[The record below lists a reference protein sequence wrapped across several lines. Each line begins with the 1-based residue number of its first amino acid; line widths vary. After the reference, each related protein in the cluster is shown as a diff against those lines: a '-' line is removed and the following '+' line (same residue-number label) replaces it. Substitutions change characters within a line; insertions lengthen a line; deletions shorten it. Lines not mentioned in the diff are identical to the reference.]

1 MAQAQVVD
9 INAMFR
15 IGQARHYKPDMTPQF
30 MNIVTKQ
37 LGGLAIDLIHEA
49 WTDKTEYLR
58 GNRKTKRANE
68 AAIEDGET
76 ADVLTNLSTL
86 VMADSKGIFKK
97 SNINSEFSLSK
108 NKRENSKTA
117 IKQQSDRLKNYKKQI
132 DAFSLYRG
140 NAVELLGDTRT
151 SFHNGSSTISFNT
164 AIGLGTLDD
173 LMSEDGSGNLFLSKD
188 LVQGKISEY
197 GEQLKEAQQIIA
209 AGGAFS
215 TLGER
220 RDVDTLTAKAQE
232 ILKKQTRLQNILT
245 HNMGGEDYKYD
256 DWENMQKDE
265 SSVIRD
271 ADTEYVKEDLSKQA
285 KDSNTGI
292 FDENTDRKSVVAR
305 LKQDDITGN
314 VKKSFWFS
322 DDGVNNSLAHN
333 YITQAG
339 GFEIDGIQQDAV
351 VDPFQLT
358 QAQLDASPDENPKDG
373 IADVMQIYTGAM
385 ELLKQEGAE
394 TFDGTKYTKLLENYL
409 VAEHQEEFE
418 SKYAENN
425 AAGPNQTAAQIDT
438 QNNKLRAAEIENLNF
453 KTLTLSD
460 LKALTM
466 NMKGRNITPLEDG
479 TFQILDAQD
488 RVTIID
494 PKKPEDAKND
504 LYNIMNVQAQNKNIK
519 AEIESADNF

>member
-1 MAQAQVVD
+1 
-9 INAMFR
+9 
-15 IGQARHYKPDMTPQF
+15 
-30 MNIVTKQ
+30 
-37 LGGLAIDLIHEA
+37 
-49 WTDKTEYLR
+49 
-58 GNRKTKRANE
+58 
-68 AAIEDGET
+68 
-76 ADVLTNLSTL
+76 
-86 VMADSKGIFKK
+86 
-97 SNINSEFSLSK
+97 
-108 NKRENSKTA
+108 
-117 IKQQSDRLKNYKKQI
+117 
-132 DAFSLYRG
+132 
-140 NAVELLGDTRT
+140 
-151 SFHNGSSTISFNT
+151 
-164 AIGLGTLDD
+164 
-173 LMSEDGSGNLFLSKD
+173 
-188 LVQGKISEY
+188 
-197 GEQLKEAQQIIA
+197 
-209 AGGAFS
+209 
-215 TLGER
+215 
-220 RDVDTLTAKAQE
+220 
-232 ILKKQTRLQNILT
+232 
-245 HNMGGEDYKYD
+245 
-256 DWENMQKDE
+256 MQKDE

-409 VAEHQEEFE
+409 VTEHQTEFE